1 MGKFPTGSILLFVI
15 FLIFSAPAFPWC
27 GGMSMPEPCPAPG
40 ASRDATGSH
49 REPAPL
55 SGGRSRG
62 LRVKHGQARENPL
75 HPSPRASSKAGCSA
89 PKRDTPSQI
98 FLAEAGGA
106 VPSVSP
112 GGRGVVTVAEVGADA
127 NLLVAIRRPA
137 GAGVAVTEAAGAAD
151 GVVGLQVK
159 PARLAPGHGEE
170 TGVCGTGQAGLPGST
185 AAPVWDT
192 GDSSL

>member
-1 MGKFPTGSILLFVI
+1 M
-15 FLIFSAPAFPWC
+15 
-27 GGMSMPEPCPAPG
+27 
-40 ASRDATGSH
+40 
-49 REPAPL
+49 
-55 SGGRSRG
+55 
-62 LRVKHGQARENPL
+62 
-75 HPSPRASSKAGCSA
+75 
-89 PKRDTPSQI
+89 
-98 FLAEAGGA
+98 
-106 VPSVSP
+106 PSVSP

-151 GVVGLQVK
+151 GVMGLQVK